1 MVISAH
7 TMIASIPA
15 STIYM
20 AYIPFHENRSGE
32 LWNIHSYGGLMTC
45 PQKDWCLFRTQA
57 ELAIYYIASY
67 EDSVKDT

>member
-7 TMIASIPA
+7 TIIASSPA

-32 LWNIHSYGGLMTC
+32 LWNIHLYGGLVTC
-45 PQKDWCLFRTQA
+45 AQKNWCLLRTQA
-57 ELAIYYIASY
+57 EFAIYYTASY